1 MITRQ
6 KKQEIVA
13 GLVELL
19 QSVQGLF
26 FLDFTTMTVA
36 ESIKLRRAL
45 KQADLKYK
53 VAKNTLIHRAI
64 DEVGGLNV
72 PDNMFV
78 GQTGIVFS
86 YDDPV
91 SPAKIIKEESEKTKK
106 PVLKGALLDG
116 QFFDGSRLK
125 ELAALPGKKEMMAAI
140 VGSLHAPVSGIVGS
154 INAVMRDVASLIE
167 EVAKKKAS

>member
-6 KKQEIVA
+6 KKQVIVA

-19 QSVQGLF
+19 QGAQGLY

-36 ESIKLRRAL
+36 ETLKLRRAL

-53 VAKNTLIHRAI
+53 IAKNTLINRAI
-64 DEVGGLNV
+64 EEVGGINL
-72 PDNMFV
+72 PDDIFF

-86 YDDPV
+86 YNDPV
-91 SPAKIIKEESEKTKK
+91 APAKIIKEESEKSKK
-106 PVLKGALLDG
+106 PVLKGAILDG
-116 QFFDGSRLK
+116 QYFDGSMLK
-125 ELAALPGKKEMMAAI
+125 ELAALPGKKEMMSAI
-140 VGSLHAPVSGIVGS
+140 VGSLHAPITGIVGS

>member
-6 KKQEIVA
+6 KKQEIVN
-13 GLVELL
+13 GLVELF
-19 QSVQGLF
+19 QGAQGLY

-36 ESIKLRRAL
+36 ETLKLRRAL

-53 VAKNTLIHRAI
+53 IAKNTLIQRAI
-64 DEVGGLNV
+64 NEVGSIDV
-72 PDNMFV
+72 PENIFV
-78 GQTGIVFS
+78 GQTGIVFA

-106 PVLKGALLDG
+106 PVLKAAYLEG
-116 QFFDGSRLK
+116 QYFDGTKLK
-125 ELAALPGKKEMMAAI
+125 ELAALPGKKEMMSAI
-140 VGSLHAPVSGIVGS
+140 VGSLHAPITGIVGS